1 MQINRRKVRNGVS
14 CFLNYLKFRYL
25 GVEMGYHFRGL
36 GKIVLK
42 LDPKYKRVVIGD
54 NFIIIGGGFRNSISR
69 NMMSCIHVQAG
80 AELCIGNDVRYAL
93 AILTNNLLIGRQEDN
108 LTIEFVE
115 ELTQDL
121 SSMFLIDSRE
131 RRIYNVRHIDFVELR
146 KRLI

>member
-54 NFIIIGGGFRNSISR
+54 
-69 NMMSCIHVQAG
+69 
-80 AELCIGNDVRYAL
+80 
-93 AILTNNLLIGRQEDN
+93 LL
-108 LTIEFVE
+108 L
-115 ELTQDL
+115 
-121 SSMFLIDSRE
+121 
-131 RRIYNVRHIDFVELR
+131 
-146 KRLI
+146 

>member
-93 AILTNNLLIGRQEDN
+93 AILTNNLLIGRQDDN
-108 LTIEFVE
+108 LTIEFFE

-121 SSMFLIDSRE
+121 SSMFLIDSRK
-131 RRIYNVRHIDFVELR
+131 RCVYDVRHIDFVELR
-146 KRLI
+146 KCLI